1 MSLVRIAQL
10 CAFLAALSVGCRATP
25 TRVATLRVSSH
36 ATAIRAGSANLD
48 TAPTP
53 VNSAA
58 FEQEL
63 PTPEEALE
71 LPSGTIEEMELSLPV
86 LVEEVRN
93 RNPSLQAMAAAWQAA
108 AQRYPQAISLEDPMF
123 MAMMAP
129 DAFDS
134 AEVDNGY
141 ALQASQKIP
150 WCGKR
155 SARGRQARAE
165 ASAAYHD
172 LQDSRLRLDEVT
184 RTAFYDYYLTR
195 RQLDLNR
202 ENLQVLR
209 QFRDTAKSKYAA
221 NQVTQQDVLQAEVE
235 LAELERRHIE
245 LERMGKVSTAR
256 INTLLRQD
264 PYYPLSPPPQHLDLP
279 GYELDAELLQHFA
292 VSQRPDL
299 LASAAR
305 VRAAQAAVTLACKEY
320 YPDTEVFGKYDA
332 FWQETPLQAAVG
344 VNLNMPI
351 YRDRLRAGVCE
362 ARFTLSQRRAEYNQ
376 LVLDIRYEVA
386 AAYEQAEESR
396 RVWQLYTDRLVPT
409 AEQNVAAARANY
421 DVSKAS
427 FLDLAISLRQLVE
440 LREKREEAL
449 TQYHSRLAELIRVV
463 GGPIPTVVGEEMPTP
478 ALP

>member
-1 MSLVRIAQL
+1 MSLVRTTQL
-10 CAFLAALSVGCRATP
+10 CALLAALSVGCRATP
-25 TRVATLRVSSH
+25 TRVATSQPSAHEEITVN
-36 ATAIRAGSANLD
+36 SANIE
-48 TAPTP
+48 TASTP
-53 VNSAA
+53 VNSVA

-63 PTPEEALE
+63 PSPDEAVE
-71 LPSGTIEEMELSLPV
+71 LPSVPVEEMELSLPI
-86 LVEEVRN
+86 LVAEVRA

-155 SARGRQARAE
+155 AARGRQARAE

-172 LQDSRLRLDEVT
+172 FQDSRVRLDEVT
-184 RTAFYDYYLTR
+184 RTAYYDYYLTR
-195 RQLDLNR
+195 RQLELND
-202 ENLQVLR
+202 ENLQVLG

-235 LAELERRHIE
+235 LAELERRKME
-245 LERMGKVSTAR
+245 LERIGKVSTAR

-264 PYYPLSPPPQHLDLP
+264 PFWPLAPPPHELDLP

-292 VSQRPDL
+292 KSQRSDL
-299 LASAAR
+299 AAASAR

-344 VNLNMPI
+344 VNLNVPI
-351 YRDRLRAGVCE
+351 YRDRLNAAVCE

-386 AAYEQAEESR
+386 AAYEQVEESR
-396 RVWQLYTDRLVPT
+396 RVWELYVDKLMPT
-409 AEQNVAAARANY
+409 AEQNVAAARSNY

-427 FLDLAISLRQLVE
+427 FLDLAIAQRQFVD
-440 LREKREEAL
+440 LREKREEVL
-449 TQYHSRLAELIRVV
+449 TQYHSRLAELTRVV
-463 GGPIPTVVGEEMPTP
+463 GGSIPMVVGEEVPTP